1 MADDTYSPYMRSILP
16 DNPDI
21 YEFRGGDIRLKRL
34 KITVGMAA
42 VLAGMFLAGCS
53 DRQSQA
59 DLTLDQ
65 RFYENTDFLERCD
78 SEIAQQVTDIMKETQ
93 KGRYD
98 LENCMVYITEE
109 GEEEG
114 YIVRRMTFRADWQ
127 RIREPEDDPLIKGM
141 VQAMEGLESDK
152 EKEAAGKIID
162 GYLVEMD
169 SEPNLETVETKFVV
183 KISPENETVEL
194 FYPYVQEGQETLI
207 PFREFTEE
215 NWMED
220 SGKRMEEGKAIIRET
235 ISGK

>member
-1 MADDTYSPYMRSILP
+1 M
-16 DNPDI
+16 
-21 YEFRGGDIRLKRL
+21 KRL

-53 DRQSQA
+53 ERQSQA

-65 RFYENTDFLERCD
+65 CFYENADFQERCD
-78 SEIAQQVTDIMKETQ
+78 SEIAEQVTDIMKESQ

-114 YIVRRMTFRADWQ
+114 YIVRRMAFRADWQ

-141 VQAMEGLESDK
+141 VQAMEELKSDR
-152 EKEAAGKIID
+152 EKEAAKEIID
-162 GYLVEMD
+162 GYLVEMN
-169 SEPNLETVETKFVV
+169 SEPESETIETKFVA
-183 KISPENETVEL
+183 KISLKSEMVEL
-194 FYPYVQEGQETLI
+194 LYPYVQEGRETLV

-220 SGKRMEEGKAIIRET
+220 SEERMEEGKAIIRET
-235 ISGK
+235 LSGK